1 MEVCI
6 GSPMPSQIAPNTI
19 SSSAGNRVPI
29 SPEIEPTLAKM
40 QYQFYQPNGSAWTES
55 NNLSV
60 TGSGAAQ
67 SANYTLKI
75 NPTQSNQP
83 AGTYSDTVLVTVSY

>member
-1 MEVCI
+1 M
-6 GSPMPSQIAPNTI
+6 SQPIANQAT
-19 SSSAGNRVPI
+19 AW
-29 SPEIEPTLAKM
+29 L
-40 QYQFYQPNGSAWTES
+40 QYQFYQPNGSAWTEN

-67 SANYTLKI
+67 PANYILKI

-83 AGTYSDTVLVTVSY
+83 AGTYTDTVLVTVSY